1 MKPLYCYPGTF
12 SPPTFGHLGVIRKAA
27 ELLPE
32 VTVIC
37 SINAAKQPWFTP
49 QEVKRLWTGYDL
61 PKNVTVVTM
70 DEFKAEHHDPSE
82 IVMIRG
88 IRGQSDLAHEHE
100 VACLNREKFGI
111 DKYIYLFSDDALAK
125 TSSTRARELAD
136 SLELHQLAEH
146 VSPLVISALLE
157 KALGLNHL
165 FMVVG
170 RPGSGKSTF
179 LKLLAEA
186 DARNVHVNTDDF
198 NQALKPQLRQH
209 FGTDDL
215 IKVALEQPV
224 ALRKAVGRPWVELLK
239 QALRTA
245 PKQANVFLEIPYGLQ
260 PDKSLFR
267 LIGGKV
273 MYVGCERSETNHA
286 RVGQRGTPELAAFI
300 ETIPDW
306 QQTLTISQEH
316 RLQLTRIS
324 TDYALT
330 EMPAI
335 AERFNDA
342 ITKGDEP
349 WRTYS
354 LGLF

>member
-12 SPPTFGHLGVIRKAA
+12 SPPTFGHLGVVKKAA

-37 SINAAKQPWFTP
+37 SVNAAKDPWFTP
-49 QEVKRLWTGYDL
+49 QEAKQLWTGYDL
-61 PKNVTVVTM
+61 PENVAVVTM
-70 DEFKAEHHDPSE
+70 DEFRAGRHEPSR

-88 IRGQSDLAHEHE
+88 IRNQSDLAHEHE

-111 DKYIYLFSDDALAK
+111 DKYVYLFSDDALAK
-125 TSSTRARELAD
+125 TSSTHARELAEA
-136 SLELHQLAEH
+136 LELQQLPEH
-146 VSPLVISALLE
+146 VSPLAISALLE

-186 DARNVHVNTDDF
+186 NERNVHINTDNF
-198 NQALKPQLRQH
+198 NQELRPYLRQH

-215 IKVALEQPV
+215 IKVALERP
-224 ALRKAVGRPWVELLK
+224 AELRQAVGGPWVELLK

-245 PKQANVFLEIPYGLQ
+245 PQQANVFLEIPYGLQ

-267 LIGGKV
+267 LVGGKV
-273 MYVGCERSETNHA
+273 AYVGCEQAETNHA
-286 RVGQRGTPELAAFI
+286 RVLGRGTPELSTFVEA
-300 ETIPDW
+300 IPDW
-306 QQTLTISQEH
+306 QQTLDIGKAH

-324 TDYALT
+324 TDCALS
-330 EMPAI
+330 EMPAV
-335 AERFNDA
+335 AEQFNDA
-342 ITKGDEP
+342 ITKGDES
-349 WRTYS
+349 WRIYS
-354 LGLF
+354 LGSF